1 MEIKVSEE
9 IKKACPQFAGI
20 AIRAT
25 VENTAYSESLWK
37 KIDEFTICYREMYTT
52 DSIKDMVTIHATR
65 EAYKKCG
72 KDPSRYRPSGEA
84 LCRRILRGISLYQID
99 TLVDLI
105 NLVSIRYGYSIGG
118 FDADKIQGDTL
129 VLGIGK
135 SGFYQI
141 PGIMTINTFQSIIM
155 THNNYIS
162 ISSVCFCHTYY
173 SIKRTTDSII
183 GLSLYIRSTV
193 PPAGSVCRNHFTTG
207 KRKTIF
213 ILFYTIQMNGE
224 TFAPVKEPGSLDSD
238 MVYFHCGKITLG
250 RPPSPCRH
258 TYEQ

>member
-1 MEIKVSEE
+1 MKKLAFFILLSLVTLGVSAQSNL
-9 IKKACPQFAGI
+9 KWNVNAGI
-20 AIRAT
+20 GMS
-25 VENTAYSESLWK
+25 NWYG
-37 KIDEFTICYREMYTT
+37 DDT
-52 DSIKDMVTIHATR
+52 D
-65 EAYKKCG
+65 G
-72 KDPSRYRPSGEA
+72 
-84 LCRRILRGISLYQID
+84 
-99 TLVDLI
+99 
-105 NLVSIRYGYSIGG
+105 
-118 FDADKIQGDTL
+118 
-129 VLGIGK
+129 
-135 SGFYQI
+135 
-141 PGIMTINTFQSIIM
+141 
-155 THNNYIS
+155 
-162 ISSVCFCHTYY
+162 
-173 SIKRTTDSII
+173 II